1 MISREAL
8 IVMYKGDYSL
18 KGKYSIRIENRRIV
32 YQFTIRRNITVIRGN
47 SATGKTTLIEMLQN
61 YERDGEESGIRLRC
75 QKNCV
80 VLTDLRWKEN
90 LKAVHDSIVFID
102 EDYHFIRSRDF
113 AAAVQESD
121 NYYVLITR
129 DSLFN
134 LPYSA
139 DEIYGIHVSGK
150 YSDLRK
156 TYNEFFH
163 IYGRLPYRAD
173 TENICIISEDSNSG
187 FEFFHSV
194 SSGKASCISAHGK
207 SNISRSVLC
216 HSSSSCLIIADGAAF
231 GSEMER
237 IMEMIHAGYR
247 ITMYLPESFEWLI
260 LKSGI
265 LKDNEIG
272 TILNAPEDYIES
284 REFLSWERFFTALLT
299 NKTAGTYYRY
309 SKASLNRA
317 FLHSKEKNAIL
328 AVIPE
333 NIVHTICEED

>member
-150 YSDLRK
+150 
-156 TYNEFFH
+156 
-163 IYGRLPYRAD
+163 
-173 TENICIISEDSNSG
+173 
-187 FEFFHSV
+187 
-194 SSGKASCISAHGK
+194 ASCISAHGK